1 METPQTF
8 NDSLPVPIIKSCA
21 PRNWME
27 KLSGSLMF
35 WSQYILSFLP
45 WMNVNTAHKLDF
57 QSNHELLCSDKL
69 NWEAGADILSGC
81 IFALLPLPPILLLV
95 CSHFSD
101 WYLCLCL
108 CLYLYLYFCV
118 CVCVCTC
125 IFVFAVSD
133 AYFTLTPTPSPNPS
147 SCITPFRRP
156 PRFIALKTPCHSI
169 YRFILSFS
177 STKLHKRY
185 ILVTLVSL

>member
-8 NDSLPVPIIKSCA
+8 NDWLPVPIIKSCA

-27 KLSGSLMF
+27 KLSGSLMS

-45 WMNVNTAHKLDF
+45 WMNANLTCNPIMNCCARINWIGKLVLTFLVDAYLHTHSF
-57 QSNHELLCSDKL
+57 HQFFFLYVHTFLT
-69 NWEAGADILSGC
+69 DI
-81 IFALLPLPPILLLV
+81 
-95 CSHFSD
+95 
-101 WYLCLCL
+101 
-108 CLYLYLYFCV
+108 CV
-118 CVCVCTC
+118 CVCVCICTC

-147 SCITPFRRP
+147 SCITLFRRQ

-177 STKLHKRY
+177 STKLHKRF